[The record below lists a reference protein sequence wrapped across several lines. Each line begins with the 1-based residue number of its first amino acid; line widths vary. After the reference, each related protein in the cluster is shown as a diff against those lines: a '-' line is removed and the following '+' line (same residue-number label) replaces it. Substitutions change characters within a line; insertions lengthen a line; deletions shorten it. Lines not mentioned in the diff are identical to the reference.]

1 MSYGVDGQISG
12 TYDALLRR
20 MSYILGSSKRRDGQ
34 FHTTSPL
41 VTISLYCMT
50 LQTSKTSPMNKKNI
64 LTQEEMNE
72 KRLFDGYFYSL
83 NQIKQMSEGIETI
96 LDNSEHLISQEV
108 YTNICRLIGNLEA
121 DYDCIVNP
129 ITED

>member
-1 MSYGVDGQISG
+1 M
-12 TYDALLRR
+12 
-20 MSYILGSSKRRDGQ
+20 
-34 FHTTSPL
+34 
-41 VTISLYCMT
+41 TIS
-50 LQTSKTSPMNKKNI
+50 QNSKTS
-64 LTQEEMNE
+64 LTEEQMNE

-96 LDNSEHLISQEV
+96 LDNSENLISKEV

>member
-1 MSYGVDGQISG
+1 
-12 TYDALLRR
+12 
-20 MSYILGSSKRRDGQ
+20 
-34 FHTTSPL
+34 
-41 VTISLYCMT
+41 
-50 LQTSKTSPMNKKNI
+50 MNKKNI
-64 LTQEEMNE
+64 LTKEQMNE
-72 KRLFDGYFYSL
+72 NRQFSIFFSL